1 MFNMQNEKFTW
12 LSALGYLVLILVA
25 TFAVIY
31 VLNYTNKN
39 TTEALPT
46 STPKQVVAES
56 SPKSDNKGVEVKNDK
71 KMTNVT
77 ELKIEDLTV
86 GTGDEAVVG
95 KKITV
100 NYTGTLVDGT
110 KFDSSLNPGRTPFEF
125 TLGIGQV
132 IEGWDKGFAGMK
144 VGGKRKLTIPSSMG
158 YGPQG
163 SGPIPPNATL
173 IFEVEL
179 LEVN

>member
-1 MFNMQNEKFTW
+1 MFNMQSEQFNWT
-12 LSALGYLVLILVA
+12 SILGYIVLIGVT
-25 TFAVIY
+25 TFGIIY
-31 VLNYTNKN
+31 VLNYTNKK
-39 TTEALPT
+39 TAGVLPT
-46 STPKQVVAES
+46 PTPKQVVAES
-56 SPKSDNKGVEVKNDK
+56 SPKSDNMTVNK
-71 KMTNVT
+71 KMADVT
-77 ELKIEDLTV
+77 ELKIEDLKV
-86 GTGDEAVVG
+86 GTGAEAVAG

-100 NYTGTLVDGT
+100 NYTGTLTDGT

-125 TLGIGQV
+125 NLGAGQV

-144 VGGKRKLTIPSSMG
+144 VGGKRRLTIPSSMG

-163 SGPIPPNATL
+163 TGPIPGNATL